1 MDAEMEQQ
9 PKRPWWLAIVT
20 IPNVL
25 AIGGLLIGGAMTYQA
40 QTQRVDIAESRIAR
54 AEERI
59 TALEGRLDRT
69 VQDIG
74 NIYMRRD
81 NTELEMR
88 AIREQIQLMRRDL
101 R

>member
-1 MDAEMEQQ
+1 MSDEMEQQ
-9 PKRPWWLAIVT
+9 QKRPWWLAVVT
-20 IPNVL
+20 IPNVI
-25 AIGGLLIGGAMTYQA
+25 AMGGLLIGGAMTYQA
-40 QTQRVDIAESRIAR
+40 QLQRVDMAESRIER

-59 TALEGRLDRT
+59 TALEGRLDKT

-88 AIREQIQLMRRDL
+88 AIREQIQAMRRDL